1 MPEPL
6 IFQGNLAFLFSLTV
20 KDGIITREFKK
31 FNGTARNIMT
41 IILNIF

>member
-20 KDGIITREFKK
+20 KDGIIAYA
-31 FNGTARNIMT
+31 NGLDKIHET
-41 IILNIF
+41 LF